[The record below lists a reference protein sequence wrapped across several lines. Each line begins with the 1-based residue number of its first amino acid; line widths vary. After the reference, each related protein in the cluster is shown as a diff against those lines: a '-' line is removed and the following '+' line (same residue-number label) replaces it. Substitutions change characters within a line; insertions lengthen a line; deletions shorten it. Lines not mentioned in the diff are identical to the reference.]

1 MSDAIEIVASARDRA
16 GKGAARQARRD
27 GLVPAV
33 IYGGKKEPA
42 MVTMPVLAVNRLLR
56 DPAFF
61 THIYSIKI
69 DGKKPE
75 KVMARDVQLHPV
87 RDDAMHIDF
96 LRVSES
102 TMVDVDVPVEF
113 LNFEDSAGA
122 KEGGVLNV
130 VRHEVSLRAPAG
142 AIPEKIEIDLS
153 GVEMN
158 ESIHISAVTLPA
170 KCEPTITDRDFT
182 IATVAPPTVAPVE
195 TEAPEDPE
203 EPEIVGES
211 DDGDGEEEAQS

>member
-33 IYGGKKEPA
+33 IYGGKKQPA
-42 MVTMPVLAVNRLLR
+42 MITLPVLVVNRLLR

-61 THIYSIKI
+61 THIYSVKT
-69 DGKKPE
+69 DDKRAE

-87 RDDAMHIDF
+87 RDEALHIDF

-113 LNFEDSAGA
+113 LNFEDSPGG

-142 AIPEKIEIDLS
+142 SIPEKIEVDLAA
-153 GVEMN
+153 VEMGDT
-158 ESIHISAVTLPA
+158 IHISAVTLPA

-182 IATVAPPTVAPVE
+182 IASIAAPSGLA
-195 TEAPEDPE
+195 AADE
-203 EPEIVGES
+203 E
-211 DDGDGEEEAQS
+211 EEEAAEA